1 MTALEI
7 SCEQADKN
15 KQHLGAFLIPQTYA
29 TVACQIA
36 WDQFE
41 CTAGERPSFQI
52 GGHPVYFLLRLHLAA
67 RDTPRKICNSVGFV
81 RQFDIIVRE
90 RRKMREGLT
99 ERGRK
104 RETQMMGVEIMK
116 GCRVGG
122 GLKCIAT
129 NHVKDYS
136 RPCQM

>member
-1 MTALEI
+1 MEKRGRFRGQCVQSSQKFCSCYDCSLVTVLEI

-67 RDTPRKICNSVGFV
+67 RRTKTPHGKSVI
-81 RQFDIIVRE
+81 QLDLCDSLI
-90 RRKMREGLT
+90 L
-99 ERGRK
+99 
-104 RETQMMGVEIMK
+104 
-116 GCRVGG
+116 
-122 GLKCIAT
+122 
-129 NHVKDYS
+129 
-136 RPCQM
+136 